1 MLEYSAM
8 GCKIRKYLL
17 NIFEVSKKNLNLQIN
32 PIWMIMDVKKTI
44 EETKICVI
52 GLGYVGLPLAR
63 LFSTKFETI
72 GFDMNQSRVDALMT
86 GHDATLE
93 VSDELLQDAIKNHGF
108 RCTTNLEEIK
118 QCNFYV
124 VAVPTPVDSDN
135 RPDLKPLWGASET
148 VGKVISKGDVVVYE
162 STVYPGVTEEECLPV
177 VERVSGLKFNVDF
190 YAGYSPERINPGD
203 KLHTVEKIKKVTSGS
218 LPEIADY
225 VDAVYNSVLINGTH
239 KAPSI
244 KVAEASK
251 IIENSQR
258 DVNIAFM
265 NELAKIFNAMGI
277 DTHDVIEAASS
288 KWNFIK
294 LSPGLVGGHCIS
306 VDPYYLIQKAQV
318 YGVLPRIMHAS
329 RRLNDGMGA
338 YVANQ
343 TIKCM
348 NKKGVMVKNARI
360 LILGITFKEN
370 CPDIRNT
377 KVVDIYHT
385 LREYTPN
392 ITVFDP
398 WANAEHVKEEYGVE
412 ISSQLPAIS
421 SQRYDAVILA
431 VAHKEFLD
439 MDVKTFVREGGVI
452 YDVKGILPREIVDG
466 RL

>member
-1 MLEYSAM
+1 MS
-8 GCKIRKYLL
+8 
-17 NIFEVSKKNLNLQIN
+17 
-32 PIWMIMDVKKTI
+32 TI
-44 EETKICVI
+44 KICVV

-63 LFSTKFETI
+63 LFSTKYDTV
-72 GFDMNQSRVDALMT
+72 GYDMNQKRVDSLMM

-93 VSDELLQDAIKNHGF
+93 VDDDLLQDAINNHGF
-108 RCTTNLEEIK
+108 ICTTDIEKIK
-118 QCNFYV
+118 DCNFYV
-124 VAVPTPVDSDN
+124 VAVPTPVDENN
-135 RPDLKPLWGASET
+135 RPNLKPLWRASET
-148 VGKVISKGDVVVYE
+148 VGKVISKGDIVVYE

-177 VERVSGLKFNVDF
+177 VEKVSGLKFNVDF
-190 YAGYSPERINPGD
+190 FAGYSPERINPGD

-218 LPEIADY
+218 TPEIADI
-225 VDAVYNSVLINGTH
+225 VDNVYNSVLVNGTH

-318 YGVLPRIMHAS
+318 YGVLPRVMSNA
-329 RRLNDGMGA
+329 RRLNDGMGE

-348 NKKGVMVKNARI
+348 NKKGVMVKDAKI
-360 LILGITFKEN
+360 LLLGITFKEN

-377 KVVDIYHT
+377 KIVDIYHT
-385 LREYTPN
+385 LAEYTTN
-392 ITVFDP
+392 ITIYDP
-398 WANAEHVKEEYGVE
+398 WAVSADVKSYYGVDSTRE
-412 ISSQLPAIS
+412 EKVLDDK
-421 SQRYDAVILA
+421 YDAIILA
-431 VAHKEFLD
+431 VSHKQFEKLD
-439 MDVKTFVREGGVI
+439 VRSMLKDKKNGVV
-452 YDVKGILPREIVDG
+452 YDVKGFLPRETVDA